1 MRQVLD
7 EPSGVRNMSILR
19 FGRDATAVDRPPA
32 YGVMVARQPIFDR
45 SRNVQAYELLYRS
58 GSLHQ
63 ANVSDGNQA
72 TANVVITS
80 LLDIGLKRL
89 VQERQ
94 ACINMTRDLLVSR
107 AALALPADKVILEVL
122 EDVEVDAE
130 LIAAVRDF
138 SDRGYRFALDDFS
151 YDPSWEPLVEMA
163 RFVKLDVQELSLD
176 QVEAHIERLHNYDV
190 QIVAEKVET
199 EAQYQALRAMGCDF
213 FQGYFFARPN
223 VVHGSRLPSNKLA
236 ALRLL
241 AVLRNSNTDLEQV
254 AELVSQDPSLSYRLI
269 RFINSAAIGLATRV
283 TSVRRAV
290 AYLGLDA
297 VRRWVSLTTI
307 MRTRDKSEELIRV
320 TLIRARMMELLCA
333 RLPRCDADTGF
344 TVGLFSTLDVF
355 MEQSMDEVVQ
365 QLRLTPEIN
374 SALLHCKGRHG
385 KALLAVLAYERG
397 DWEDACTH
405 AEAVSQG
412 VLGGIYAA
420 AVRWAHGA
428 VFESL

>member
-1 MRQVLD
+1 
-7 EPSGVRNMSILR
+7 
-19 FGRDATAVDRPPA
+19 
-32 YGVMVARQPIFDR
+32 MVARQPIFDR
-45 SRNVQAYELLYRS
+45 SRNVQAYELLFRS
-58 GSLHQ
+58 SDTDK

-72 TANVVITS
+72 TAHVVITA
-80 LLDIGLKRL
+80 LMDIGLHRL

-107 AALALPADKVILEVL
+107 AALALPADKVILEIL

-130 LIAAVRDF
+130 LVAAVHDMAA
-138 SDRGYRFALDDFS
+138 RGYRFALDDFS
-151 YDPSWEPLVEMA
+151 YDPRWEPLVEAA
-163 RFVKLDVQELSLD
+163 RFIKLDVQDLSLE
-176 QVEAHIERLHNYDV
+176 QVEEHIERLHNYNV

-213 FQGYFFARPN
+213 FQGYFFARPS
-223 VVHGSRLPSNKLA
+223 VVRGARLPSNKLA

-241 AVLRNSNTDLEQV
+241 AALRDPNTDLAQV
-254 AELVSQDPSLSYRLI
+254 SELVAQDPSLSYRLI

-283 TSVRRAV
+283 TSVKRAV
-290 AYLGLDA
+290 TYLGLDA

-320 TLIRARMMELLCA
+320 TLIRARMTELLCA
-333 RLPRCDADTGF
+333 RLPRCDADVGF
-344 TVGLFSTLDVF
+344 TVGLFSTLDAF
-355 MEQSMDEVVQ
+355 MEQPMEDVIR
-365 QLRLTPEIN
+365 QLRLSPEIN

-385 KALLAVLAYERG
+385 KALLAVIAYERG
-397 DWEDACTH
+397 DWDEACTH
-405 AEAVSQG
+405 APGVSQG
-412 VLGGIYAA
+412 VLGGLYAA